1 MNLEETAVSLADQFG
16 ELRDVSRKWEGFFT
30 NLGKIGFGGFG
41 GVVVVGFFWMLYAII
56 NKMIIGGT
64 QPLLGLLL
72 VMFFVFAALA
82 LVYVIYNEAIKEKKT
97 ERNVATLREM
107 KAADTGRLL
116 TDPIHEPIPSVV
128 ETTTERLTVETQTR
142 KLQ

>member
-1 MNLEETAVSLADQFG
+1 MNLEETATSLADQFG
-16 ELRDVSRKWEGFFT
+16 ELSVGSRKWEGFFS

-41 GVVVVGFFWMLYAII
+41 TVIVIGFFWVLYTII
-56 NKMIIGGT
+56 RKMIIGGT

-82 LVYVIYNEAIKEKKT
+82 LVYVIYNEATKEKKT
-97 ERNVATLREM
+97 DRNAATIPEI

-128 ETTTERLTVETQTR
+128 ENTTELLAVETQTR